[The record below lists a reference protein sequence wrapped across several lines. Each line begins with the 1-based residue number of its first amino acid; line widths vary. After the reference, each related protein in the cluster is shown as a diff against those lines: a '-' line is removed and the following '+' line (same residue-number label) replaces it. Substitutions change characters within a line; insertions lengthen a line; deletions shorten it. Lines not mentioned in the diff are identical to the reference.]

1 MTEPSREAR
10 ADALLSTEH
19 DERNHRLK
27 IFLGAAPGVGKTYA
41 MLSAARE
48 LKRQGVDVV
57 VGLVETH
64 GRAETAALLEGIE
77 VLPRRAVRY
86 RSSDGSDRD
95 FTEFDLDAALAR
107 KPAVLLVDEL
117 AHRNLPGSR
126 HERRWQDIAELLD
139 AGIEVYSALNVQ
151 HLESLNDQVRRI
163 TGVAVRETVPD
174 AFLDR
179 ARDIVLVDLPPRELI
194 VRLKQGKVYVPET
207 AAAALNA
214 FFSPT
219 NLAALRELA
228 LETIAGHVDSDLREH
243 MLARGSAM
251 PVRRRVL
258 AAIDGHAQSEYLVR
272 VARRIAERRGAPWS
286 VAFVDTGARLDPVR
300 REQRDAA
307 MRLAR
312 RLGGEAITL
321 RGHAIADELL
331 AHADRE
337 GVGQII
343 IGRTRERIVA
353 RMLGRSLTQLLL
365 RRGAHMELTIIAT
378 PGERA
383 KARRRLR
390 LPSGRGSRGEYLY
403 ATLAT
408 LVAFGLSFIADRYLS
423 VANLSLIFLT
433 AVLVVAVRTRMSVAV
448 YTAILCFLGYNFFFA
463 PPRYTLAIS
472 SVDDVLAVTLFLV
485 AALVCSRLATRL
497 ASQVEFLRGAHVQAR
512 ALLTLGQQLTT
523 STDAGGIRDAGSK
536 ALARALRCDAAIL
549 ARDAEQVLRVVAS
562 VPPERALSAQD
573 LAAADWSD
581 RHGEPAGRY
590 TDTLNGAPCW
600 VLPLG
605 SESRPLGAVALRFD
619 PAQAEPDPDQRSLAL
634 AMTQDIS
641 QALER
646 TRLSDELEG
655 ARVQGE
661 TERLRNALL
670 SSVSHDLRSP
680 LASMIGAAGTLV
692 SYEDKLP
699 PGERRELLEAILGEG
714 QRLDRYIQNLL
725 DMTRLGHGTL
735 KLNRDWT
742 DSAEI
747 VAAAVARLR
756 KLFPDLRVETLM
768 PGEPVL
774 LYVHPALIEQALFNI
789 LENAA
794 RFSPPGEPVRI
805 SAHNDGEHLLIDVS
819 DRGPGI
825 PEDERA
831 RIFDMFY
838 SISRGDRAPQG
849 TGLGLAICR
858 GMIGAHGGSVE
869 ALPGDGIGTTIRI
882 SLPLPSPPATDA

>member
-1 MTEPSREAR
+1 MSEPSREAR
-10 ADALLSTEH
+10 ADALLSTER

-27 IFLGAAPGVGKTYA
+27 VFLGAAPGVGKTYA

-64 GRAETAALLEGIE
+64 GRSETAALLDGLEQ
-77 VLPRRAVRY
+77 LPRRSVNY
-86 RSSDGSDRD
+86 RGRD
-95 FTEFDLDAALAR
+95 FSEFDLDAALVR
-107 KPAVLLVDEL
+107 KPAMLLVDEL
-117 AHRNLPGSR
+117 AHRNLPGGR

-139 AGIEVYSALNVQ
+139 AGIEVYTALNVQ

-163 TGVAVRETVPD
+163 TGVTVRETVPD

-179 ARDIVLVDLPPRELI
+179 ARDIVLIDLPPRELI
-194 VRLKQGKVYVPET
+194 ARLKQGKVYVPET
-207 AAAALNA
+207 AAAALDA

-228 LETIAGHVDSDLREH
+228 VDTIAGHVDSDLREH
-243 MLARGSAM
+243 MLARGVAM

-258 AAIDGHAQSEYLVR
+258 AAIDGQAQSEYLVR

-286 VAFVDTGARLDPVR
+286 VAFVDTGSALDKGR
-300 REQRDAA
+300 RERLEGA

-312 RLGGEAITL
+312 RLGGDTVVL
-321 RGHAIADELL
+321 RGHAIADELI

-343 IGRTRERIVA
+343 LGRTRERVVA

-365 RRGAHMELTIIAT
+365 RRGAHLELTIIAT
-378 PGERA
+378 PTERA
-383 KARRRLR
+383 QARRKLR
-390 LPSGRGSRGEYLY
+390 LVGVPGGVGRRGEYIY

-433 AVLVVAVRTRMSVAV
+433 AVLVVAVRTRMAVAV

-463 PPRYTLAIS
+463 PPRYTLEIANF
-472 SVDDVLAVTLFLV
+472 DDVLAVSLFLI

-497 ASQVEFLRGAHVQAR
+497 ASQVESLRAAHVYTR
-512 ALLTLGQQLTT
+512 ALLALGQRLAT
-523 STDAGGIRDAGSK
+523 STDADGIRKVGAD
-536 ALARALRCDAAIL
+536 ALAQALRCEVAIL
-549 ARDAEQVLRVVAS
+549 ARAADGNLQVAAA
-562 VPPERALSAQD
+562 VPREMELLTQD
-573 LAAADWSD
+573 LAAADWCE
-581 RHGEPAGRY
+581 RHAEPAGRY
-590 TDTLNGAPCW
+590 TDTLNAAPCW
-600 VLPLG
+600 TLPFG
-605 SESRPLGAVALRFD
+605 NEENRRGVAALRF
-619 PAQAEPDPDQRSLAL
+619 PKGNSEPDPDQRSLAL
-634 AMTQDIS
+634 AMVQDIG

-646 TRLSDELEG
+646 ARLADELEG

-680 LASMIGAAGTLV
+680 LASMIGSAGTLA
-692 SYEDKLP
+692 SYGDQLP
-699 PGERRELLEAILGEG
+699 AGERRELLEAILGEG

-725 DMTRLGHGTL
+725 DMTKLGHGTL

-742 DSAEI
+742 DATEI
-747 VAAAVARLR
+747 VVAAVGRLR
-756 KLFPDLRVETLM
+756 KLFPSLRVETAL
-768 PGEPVL
+768 PHDTVL
-774 LYVHPALIEQALFNI
+774 LFVHPALIEQALFNI

-794 RFSPPGEPVRI
+794 RFT
-805 SAHNDGEHLLIDVS
+805 SAEEAVQVVVHSRDGKLLIDVS

-825 PEDERA
+825 PEAERA
-831 RIFDMFY
+831 LIFDMFY
-838 SISRGDRAPQG
+838 SVSRGDRATQG

-869 ALPGDGIGTTIRI
+869 ALPRDGGGTTIRI
-882 SLPLPSPPATDA
+882 TLPLPAPPDAPP